1 MCFSPISSRNILV
14 LKGLVFMLS
23 LIFTLLNPTFCRT
36 TFGKHCHTF
45 KCRLSFW
52 VSARYNGKVSDVSEE
67 HTASVFRVIELVQ
80 VDAEMI

>member
-1 MCFSPISSRNILV
+1 MCLSPISSHNILM
-14 LKGLVFMLS
+14 LKGLVFMLN
-23 LIFTLLNPTFCRT
+23 LIFTLWTPTFCRT

-52 VSARYNGKVSDVSEE
+52 VSARYNGKVSDISEE
-67 HTASVFRVIELVQ
+67 RTASVFRVIELAQ